1 MAGFFIF
8 EVSQIVMTLFSRAQ
22 FLPGIQW
29 FFFIFCNTV
38 VIPPTLQ
45 SAFQLSDAVTLC
57 LMQYSFIATGLACV
71 AQAALGHGRA
81 IMEGPTGLWWGVILT
96 VTLAEAAQGTP
107 LPVIGG
113 SLAVGIALSG
123 VITVLIGLSGL
134 GHRIAA
140 LFRPAVMMV
149 FMFLLGAQLL
159 SLFIRGMLGLPFGVP
174 QGPVNIDFPAFLLAL
189 AVAALVVG
197 IVVWLPSPW
206 NKYGL
211 LAGTLTGWAAYS
223 VIFPH
228 AALPATGSGWQW
240 FPLGAPHGLRGGII
254 LTATLTGLLNIS
266 NTFGAL
272 RGTQGFYPQQTP
284 EYRRSFVVSGLFT
297 LGSAAL
303 GIVPFSPFVSSIGL
317 LTQTND
323 SRKAPFILGAL
334 VVVAI
339 GLFTPLTAFFA
350 RIPLCISSAV
360 LLVSYLPLL
369 SSSLSFLPHIPLSSR
384 NVYRLAIPL
393 FSGIFLM
400 GLPAGYLQ
408 EVPLWLRPLLSNG
421 LLTGVM
427 LAIVLE
433 NVLPWD
439 RIR

>member
-1 MAGFFIF
+1 
-8 EVSQIVMTLFSRAQ
+8 MTLFSKAQ
-22 FLPGIQW
+22 ALPGIQW

-45 SAFQLSDAVTLC
+45 SAFQLSDSTTLC

-71 AQAALGHGRA
+71 AQAAFGHQRA

-107 LPVIGG
+107 LQVIGG
-113 SLAVGIALSG
+113 SLVVGIALSG
-123 VITVLIGLSGL
+123 VITVVIGVSGL

-149 FMFLLGAQLL
+149 FMFLLCAQLL
-159 SLFIRGMLGLPFGVP
+159 SLFIKGMLGLPFGVP
-174 QGPVNIDFPAFLLAL
+174 QGSVNIDFPVFLLAL

-211 LAGTLTGWAAYS
+211 LAGTLFGWAVYS

-228 AALPATGSGWQW
+228 DINVSTLTNWQW
-240 FPLGAPHGLRGGII
+240 FPLGTPHALRGGII
-254 LTATLTGLLNIS
+254 LTAALTGLLNIS

-272 RGTQGFYPQQTP
+272 RGTEIFYPLQKPQ
-284 EYRRSFVVSGLFT
+284 YRRSFVVSGLFT
-297 LGSAAL
+297 LGSALL
-303 GIVPFSPFVSSIGL
+303 GIVPFSPFVSSVGL

-323 SRKAPFILGAL
+323 SRKAPFMLGAL
-334 VVVAI
+334 AVVAI
-339 GLFTPLTAFFA
+339 GLFTPLTTFFA
-350 RIPLCISSAV
+350 RIPLSISSAV

-369 SSSLSFLPHIPLSSR
+369 NSSLSFLPHITLGSR
-384 NVYRLAIPL
+384 TIYRIAIPL
-393 FSGIFLM
+393 FTGIFLM

-408 EVPLWLRPLLSNG
+408 QVPLWLRPLLSNG

-427 LAIVLE
+427 LTIVLE
-433 NVLPWD
+433 NLLPWD
-439 RIR
+439 RVP

>member
-1 MAGFFIF
+1 M
-8 EVSQIVMTLFSRAQ
+8 MLFPRAQ
-22 FLPGIQW
+22 ILPGIQW

-45 SAFQLSDAVTLC
+45 SAFQLSDATTLC
-57 LMQYSFIATGLACV
+57 LMQYSFIATGLACL

-134 GHRIAA
+134 GHRIAV

-159 SLFIRGMLGLPFGVP
+159 SLFIKGMLGLPFGVP
-174 QGPVNIDFPAFLLAL
+174 QGPVAIDFPAFLLAL

-211 LAGTLTGWAAYS
+211 LAGTLLGWAAYRI
-223 VIFPH
+223 IFPQ
-228 AALPATGSGWQW
+228 AVSPGTGTDWQW
-240 FPLGAPHGLRGGII
+240 FPLGAPQELRGGII
-254 LTATLTGLLNIS
+254 LTATMTGLLNIS

-272 RGTQGFYPQQTP
+272 RGTQIFYPQQTP
-284 EYRRSFVVSGLFT
+284 QYRRSFVVSGLFT
-297 LGSAAL
+297 LGS
-303 GIVPFSPFVSSIGL
+303 
-317 LTQTND
+317 D
-323 SRKAPFILGAL
+323 RKS
-334 VVVAI
+334 VV
-339 GLFTPLTAFFA
+339 
-350 RIPLCISSAV
+350 
-360 LLVSYLPLL
+360 
-369 SSSLSFLPHIPLSSR
+369 
-384 NVYRLAIPL
+384 
-393 FSGIFLM
+393 
-400 GLPAGYLQ
+400 
-408 EVPLWLRPLLSNG
+408 
-421 LLTGVM
+421 
-427 LAIVLE
+427 
-433 NVLPWD
+433 
-439 RIR
+439 